1 MKLFT
6 KKFSAK
12 QIDDAL
18 IVSWPLILISGKK
31 IKTATH
37 ETKSKFLSE
46 LFVSSIVF
54 IAAFFLFGFVPG
66 YIFSLCW
73 IVLLS
78 IRWRK
83 ILSKSSN

>member
-1 MKLFT
+1 MRFFT

-12 QIDDAL
+12 QVDDAL
-18 IVSWPLILISGKK
+18 IVSWPIILISGKK

-46 LFVSSIVF
+46 LFVSSIVL
-54 IAAFFLFGFVPG
+54 IAALFLFGFVTG

-73 IVLLS
+73 VVLLS
-78 IRWRK
+78 IRWRR
-83 ILSKSSN
+83 ILSKST